1 MPDGLPQPQRRWAVL
16 VILVGIAMAVLDS
29 TLVNL
34 ALPTLA
40 SDFGA
45 PPESAIWVVNAFQL
59 AVLCVLLP
67 LASLGDR
74 LGYRRVYLAGTA
86 LFTLAS
92 LACALAPS
100 LFWLAAMRF
109 VQGLGAAGMM
119 SVNLALVRATYPRA
133 LLGRGIALNSM
144 VVASASVLG
153 PSLAAAVL
161 SVADWP
167 WLFAVNVP
175 VGLWLLWMG
184 AHALPDHAG
193 AVASRVG
200 PLDVVLNVLTFGLVF
215 LGVDA
220 LATGQGAHGGWL
232 RGDLAAALLVAGLL
246 VGAVYVRRQLVQAT
260 PLLPLDLLR
269 IRVFALSMC
278 TSVSAFSAQMLA
290 YVSLP
295 FLFLDLLRRSHW
307 ETGLLMMAWP
317 VATIAVAP
325 FAGRLIG
332 RVPAGLLG
340 GLGLGTMSL
349 GLALLAVLPDTA
361 GVPRIVVGLLLCG
374 AGFGLFQ
381 SPNNHTIVT
390 SAPAHRSGG
399 AGGMQ
404 SAARLTG
411 HLIGAMA
418 AATVFS
424 LWPPAQ
430 GHGPFVALGLAAG
443 LACLAGAFS
452 LTRLAR

>member
-1 MPDGLPQPQRRWAVL
+1 VL

-40 SDFGA
+40 AEFGA
-45 PPESAIWVVNAFQL
+45 SPSSAIWVINAFQL

-74 LGYRRVYLAGTA
+74 VGYRRVYLAGTA

-92 LACALAPS
+92 LGCALASS
-100 LFWLAAMRF
+100 LPWLAGMRF

-119 SVNLALVRATYPRA
+119 SVNLALVRATYPRQQ
-133 LLGRGIALNSM
+133 LGRGIALNSM
-144 VVASASVLG
+144 VVAGASVLG
-153 PSLAAAVL
+153 PSVAALVL
-161 SVADWP
+161 SLADWP

-175 VGLWLLWMG
+175 IGLWLLWLG
-184 AHALPDHAG
+184 AHALPDNPERRRAS
-193 AVASRVG
+193 AVR
-200 PLDVVLNVLTFGLVF
+200 PLDVLLNVLSFGLVF
-215 LGVDA
+215 LGIDA
-220 LATGQGAHGGWL
+220 LATGRGEHGPWM
-232 RGDLAAALLVAGLL
+232 RMDLAAGLL
-246 VGAVYVRRQLVQAT
+246 VLGGVAGAVYVRRQLTQTA

-278 TSVSAFSAQMLA
+278 TSVSAFCAQMLA
-290 YVSLP
+290 YIALP
-295 FLFLDLLRRSHW
+295 FLFLEHLGRSHW
-307 ETGLLMMAWP
+307 QTGLLMMAWP
-317 VATIAVAP
+317 LATIAIAP
-325 FAGRLIG
+325 LAGRLIG

-340 GLGLGTMSL
+340 AIGLGLKVL
-349 GLALLAVLPDTA
+349 GLAALALLPAQPADA
-361 GVPRIVVGLLLCG
+361 HIVACLLLCG

-411 HLIGAMA
+411 HMLGAICA
-418 AATVFS
+418 AAVFS
-424 LWPPAQ
+424 LWPPALGQ
-430 GHGPFVALGLAAG
+430 GPFVALGLAAA
-443 LACLAGAFS
+443 LAAVAGVFS
-452 LTRLAR
+452 ASRLAR

>member
-1 MPDGLPQPQRRWAVL
+1 ML

-40 SDFGA
+40 ADFGA
-45 PPESAIWVVNAFQL
+45 SPSSAIWVVNAFQL

-74 LGYRRVYLAGTA
+74 VGYRRVYLAGTA

-92 LACALAPS
+92 LGCAMAPS
-100 LFWLAAMRF
+100 LPWLAGMRF

-119 SVNLALVRATYPRA
+119 SVNLALVRATYPRQQ
-133 LLGRGIALNSM
+133 LGRGIALNSM
-144 VVASASVLG
+144 VVAGASVLG
-153 PSLAAAVL
+153 PSVAALVL
-161 SVADWP
+161 SLAEWP

-175 VGLWLLWMG
+175 IGLWLLWLG
-184 AHALPDHAG
+184 THALPDNTG
-193 AVASRVG
+193 TVASAVR
-200 PLDVVLNVLTFGLVF
+200 PLDVLLNVLTFGLVF
-215 LGVDA
+215 LGIDA
-220 LATGQGAHGGWL
+220 LATGRGEHGPWM
-232 RGDLAAALLVAGLL
+232 RMDLAAGLL
-246 VGAVYVRRQLVQAT
+246 VLGLLAGAVYVRRQLTQTT

-278 TSVSAFSAQMLA
+278 TSVSAFCAQMLA
-290 YVSLP
+290 FIALP
-295 FLFLDLLRRSHW
+295 FLFLEHLGRSHW
-307 ETGLLMMAWP
+307 QTGLLMMAWP
-317 VATIAVAP
+317 LATIAIAP
-325 FAGRLIG
+325 LAGRLIG

-340 GLGLGTMSL
+340 AIGLGMKML
-349 GLALLAVLPDTA
+349 GLAALALLPAQPANAL
-361 GVPRIVVGLLLCG
+361 IVACLLLCG

-390 SAPAHRSGG
+390 SAPTHRSGG

-411 HLIGAMA
+411 HTLGAIF

-424 LWPPAQ
+424 LWPPALGQ
-430 GHGPFVALGLAAG
+430 GPFVALGLASA
-443 LACLAGAFS
+443 LAAVAGAFS
-452 LTRLAR
+452 ASRLGR

>member
-1 MPDGLPQPQRRWAVL
+1 ML

-40 SDFGA
+40 ADFGA
-45 PPESAIWVVNAFQL
+45 SPSSAIWVVNAFQL

-74 LGYRRVYLAGTA
+74 VGYRRVYLAGTA

-92 LACALAPS
+92 LGCAMAPS
-100 LFWLAAMRF
+100 LPWLAGMRF

-119 SVNLALVRATYPRA
+119 SVNLALVRATYPRQQ
-133 LLGRGIALNSM
+133 LGRGIALNSM
-144 VVASASVLG
+144 VVAGASVLG
-153 PSLAAAVL
+153 PSVAALVL
-161 SVADWP
+161 SLAEWP

-175 VGLWLLWMG
+175 IGLWLLWLG
-184 AHALPDHAG
+184 THALPDNTDT
-193 AVASRVG
+193 VASTVR
-200 PLDVVLNVLTFGLVF
+200 PLDVLLNVLTFGLVF
-215 LGVDA
+215 LGIDA
-220 LATGQGAHGGWL
+220 LATGRGEHGPWM
-232 RGDLAAALLVAGLL
+232 RMDLAAGLLVLGVL
-246 VGAVYVRRQLVQAT
+246 VGAVYVRRQLTQTT

-278 TSVSAFSAQMLA
+278 TSVSAFCAQMLA
-290 YVSLP
+290 FIALP
-295 FLFLDLLRRSHW
+295 FLFLEHLGRSHW
-307 ETGLLMMAWP
+307 QTGLLMMAWP
-317 VATIAVAP
+317 LATIAIAP
-325 FAGRLIG
+325 LAGRLIG

-340 GLGLGTMSL
+340 AIGLGMKML
-349 GLALLAVLPDTA
+349 GLAALALLPAQPANAL
-361 GVPRIVVGLLLCG
+361 IVACLLLCG

-390 SAPAHRSGG
+390 SAPTHRSGG

-411 HLIGAMA
+411 HMLGAICA
-418 AATVFS
+418 AAVFS
-424 LWPPAQ
+424 LWPPALGQ
-430 GHGPFVALGLAAG
+430 GPFVALGLASALAAVAG
-443 LACLAGAFS
+443 VFS
-452 LTRLAR
+452 ASRLAR

>member
-1 MPDGLPQPQRRWAVL
+1 

-40 SDFGA
+40 ADFGA

-74 LGYRRVYLAGTA
+74 LGYRRVYLGGAA

-92 LACALAPS
+92 LACALAPG
-100 LFWLAAMRF
+100 LVWLAVMRF

-153 PSLAAAVL
+153 PTLAAAVL

-193 AVASRVG
+193 AATGRVS
-200 PLDVVLNVLTFGLVF
+200 PLDVLLNVLTFGLVF

-232 RGDLAAALLVAGLL
+232 RGDLAVALLVAGLL
-246 VGAVYVRRQLVQAT
+246 VGAVYVRRQLAQAT

-278 TSVSAFSAQMLA
+278 TSVSAFGAQMLA
-290 YVSLP
+290 LVSLP

-340 GLGLGTMSL
+340 GIGLGTMSL
-349 GLALLAVLPDTA
+349 GLASVAVLPETA
-361 GVPRIVVGLLLCG
+361 GAPRIVAGLLLVG

-390 SAPAHRSGG
+390 SAPASRSGG

-411 HLIGAMA
+411 HLTGAIGAA
-418 AATVFS
+418 AVFS

-430 GHGPFVALGLAAG
+430 GQGPFVALGLSAA
-443 LACLAGAFS
+443 LAFVAGVFS